1 MSDEINVN
9 VVDRGRKYLYLR
21 YTDPVTGQKIEK
33 SSGTSKKREATKA
46 AGEWQTELR
55 NGIAAI
61 RSRVTWAAFRE
72 AYQEHVDTTLAEK
85 TGELVFS
92 SFNVI
97 ENHMRP
103 DKLNRITAQW
113 VTRFQKRLL
122 DEGRRP
128 ATVES
133 HCRHLK
139 AAMNWSKDQGW
150 LLSVPKFS
158 KLKKAKSAKVMK
170 GRPVTGEEFDR
181 MLDAVDG
188 LPERQHDSLKFLLR
202 GLWYSGLRLG
212 EALGLTWDQ
221 WADGI
226 RVDTSGKYTVLLIP
240 SDGEKGGKDRTYPIT
255 PDFEE
260 FLFSVP
266 PEDREGYVFSPE
278 LYRGVC
284 RRLDTVSKALSALG
298 ESAGIKVDERTVT
311 NKKTK
316 KKVTKNVWASAHD
329 LRRAFGERWAKRVM
343 PMVLKELMRHE
354 SVTTTEKYY
363 VGINAQETAKFLRE
377 VTLEVT
383 PTKKGSQHEAET
395 L

>member
-1 MSDEINVN
+1 MN
-9 VVDRGRKYLYLR
+9 
-21 YTDPVTGQKIEK
+21 
-33 SSGTSKKREATKA
+33 
-46 AGEWQTELR
+46 
-55 NGIAAI
+55 
-61 RSRVTWAAFRE
+61 
-72 AYQEHVDTTLAEK
+72 
-85 TGELVFS
+85 
-92 SFNVI
+92 
-97 ENHMRP
+97 P

-122 DEGRRP
+122 DAGRAP

-139 AAMNWSKDQGW
+139 AALNWAKDQGW
-150 LLSVPKFS
+150 LLSVPKFG

-170 GRPVTGEEFDR
+170 GRPITGEEFDR
-181 MLDAVDG
+181 MLDAVDA
-188 LPERQHDSLKFLLR
+188 LPERQRDSLKFILR

-212 EALGLTWDQ
+212 EALSLTWDQ

-284 RRLDTVSKALSALG
+284 RRLDTVSKAISKLG
-298 ESAGIKVDERTVT
+298 EKAAVKVDQV
-311 NKKTK
+311 KGKP
-316 KKVTKNVWASAHD
+316 VYASAHD
-329 LRRAFGERWAKRVM
+329 LRRAFGQRWSRKVSA
-343 PMVLKELMRHE
+343 MVLKELMRHA

-363 VGINAQETAKFLRE
+363 VDINAQETAKYLRE

-383 PTKKGSQHEAET
+383 PKKKGSQHEAET
-395 L
+395 Q